1 MMILLAR
8 LMPYIAG
15 VAAVLAIL
23 YMAYE
28 HGVDTSDARWQTKWD
43 AQASKQMKE
52 KAEAEAIA
60 RVEEQRRQTAIN
72 EVINRA
78 QDELNNARADAL
90 TADVAATSLR
100 EHIERLGKAANT
112 SACDTSTTKRG
123 ASTSTPNALLA
134 DMLKRADQ
142 RAGELAK
149 HADEARAAGLACV
162 RAYNSLTNTG
172 AEQWQF

>member
-1 MMILLAR
+1 MILMAR
-8 LMPYIAG
+8 FLPYIAG

-28 HGVDTSDARWQTKWD
+28 HGVDTSDAKWQTKWA
-43 AQASKQMKE
+43 AQVQKTTRE

-60 RVEEQRRQTAIN
+60 RVEEQRRQIAIN

-123 ASTSTPNALLA
+123 ASASTPNALLA
-134 DMLKRADQ
+134 DVLKRADD
-142 RAGELAK
+142 RAGQLAEY
-149 HADEARAAGLACV
+149 ADRARAAGLACQ
-162 RAYNSLTNTG
+162 RAYQSLTSTKV
-172 AEQWQF
+172 EQWQF